1 MHLYYIKFIYLM
13 LKEKNI
19 DTPLKYYFEDI
30 GLRNAR
36 LKFRQQEENHIKKN
50 IVIKDYIIPWYDEK
64 GILYVWIKQFLLD
77 ETIIG
82 Y

>member
-1 MHLYYIKFIYLM
+1 M

-77 ETIIG
+77 ETLIG